1 MWSRLKYSVYIYIYI
16 YTPQTKPSHLL
27 SAHSL
32 QEFSLLFSMQLC
44 ALLTVLGLL
53 VTGSWAQGL
62 MPTVGLPPCDSP
74 EAEAAALAAQ
84 DFLNAQHTHGYKY
97 VLNQIDEIKIVS
109 RPLQADTYH
118 LELDFLETTCHVLD
132 PTPVSLC
139 PVRQKINTAVEA
151 DCDFVLANTTQ
162 GLSVVAFKCKTET
175 ESEDKCLGC
184 PQLVPLNDTDGLQLI
199 ETSLDYFNKNNTLN
213 TKFALLE
220 IGRMGSQIVSG
231 GHRYFAEYAII
242 GTNCTSQ
249 DDDICI
255 PQNHNVAIH
264 GLCLAEGSAD
274 GVDCKIF
281 APTQASNATVQVQQ
295 LLHAHTFGPQHNP
308 AIHGLKHHK
317 LTALHDPS
325 ASGLLSAESNE
336 LAEVVAAPKD
346 APVVKREVAAPEVPA
361 VDATESE
368 KAPLPSGP
376 ILFAPICPGKKKHF

>member
-1 MWSRLKYSVYIYIYI
+1 
-16 YTPQTKPSHLL
+16 
-27 SAHSL
+27 
-32 QEFSLLFSMQLC
+32 MQLC

-53 VTGSWAQGL
+53 VTGSRAQGL
-62 MPTVGLPPCDSP
+62 MPTVSLPPCDSP

-84 DFLNAQHTHGYKY
+84 GFLNAQHTHGYKY
-97 VLNQIDEIKIVS
+97 VLNQIDEIKVVS

-151 DCDFVLANTTQ
+151 DCDFVLANTTL
-162 GLSVVAFKCKTET
+162 GFSVVAFKCKTET
-175 ESEDKCLGC
+175 ESEDECLGC
-184 PQLVPLNDTDGLQLI
+184 PQLVALNDTDGLQLI
-199 ETSLDYFNKNNTLN
+199 QTSLDYFNKNNTLN

-231 GHRYFAEYAII
+231 GARYFAEYAII

-249 DDDICI
+249 DNDICI
-255 PQNHNVAIH
+255 PQNHTVAIH
-264 GLCLAEGSAD
+264 GLCLAAGSAD

-281 APTQASNATVQVQQ
+281 ASTQASNATVRVQQ

-308 AIHGLKHHK
+308 AIHDLKHHK

-325 ASGLLSAESNE
+325 ASGLLSAESI
-336 LAEVVAAPKD
+336 EVAVAAPVAAA
-346 APVVKREVAAPEVPA
+346 APKEAPIVKRQVAPQEVPA
-361 VDATESE
+361 VDATVSE
-368 KAPLPSGP
+368 KATLLSGP
-376 ILFAPICPGKKKHF
+376 VQLVPICPGKKKHF